1 MSVKLRDSLTV
12 TDTEYGTVLL
22 DETRGEYWNLN
33 PTGALILRSVLAGR
47 TPEQAARELVEE
59 FDVGSEAAHADVGA
73 LLGHMQS
80 VGLLEGAV
88 R

>member
-12 TDTEYGTVLL
+12 TDTEYGIVLL

-59 FDVGSEAAHADVGA
+59 FDVGSEAARADVGA
-73 LLGHMQS
+73 LLRHMQS
-80 VGLLEGAV
+80 AGLVEGAV